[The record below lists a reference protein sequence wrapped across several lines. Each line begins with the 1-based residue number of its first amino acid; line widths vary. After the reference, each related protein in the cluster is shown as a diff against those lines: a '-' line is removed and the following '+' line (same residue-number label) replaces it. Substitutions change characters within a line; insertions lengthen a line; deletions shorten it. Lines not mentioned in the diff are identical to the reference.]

1 MNKEQIS
8 TIGLSVTLSF
18 FAVVSMLQQNSLQ
31 AYLYPPSPPG
41 SDYKQYKAGWDQA
54 QADAYYD
61 AYNGKY
67 RDYLSGAD
75 CQGHNEAYCHGY
87 MAGYQEY
94 VDRNSHHLVD
104 QQNVA
109 EHSANVKIDGITF
122 G

>member
-8 TIGLSVTLSF
+8 AITMSVTISF
-18 FAVVSMLQQNSLQ
+18 FVVVTMLQQNSLQ
-31 AYLYPPSPPG
+31 AYLYPPPPG
-41 SDYKQYKAGWDQA
+41 SDYDQYKAGWDQA

-61 AYNGKY
+61 AGNGKY

-75 CQGHNEAYCHGY
+75 CQGHTEAYCHGY
-87 MAGYQEY
+87 MAGYREY

-109 EHSANVKIDGITF
+109 ENNANIRIGLLLLHL
-122 G
+122 